1 MISAHPDTRPRPST
15 TTRQRLDTALN
26 WATRRDQIA
35 VVLGSLVLTA
45 FILWIL
51 SHVARAMVL
60 LLLASLLAYILA
72 PGERWLRKYL
82 PRWLALVLVYIALI
96 AVIGGLGYL
105 AVTTAIQQFGLVAQ
119 SITGLFSTGPHGEPS
134 PIIQS
139 LLNLG
144 ISQSQINQME
154 QYLISQTAGIQQQV
168 IPVLQS
174 LINGTLDTVLLVVMS
189 IYLLIDG
196 ERVTHWLTTQTP
208 EPARGRIQ
216 SFLQTLHHVVGG
228 YVRGQ
233 FTLSLIIGILV
244 GVGMWI
250 LRVPAAIFLG
260 VLAFA
265 LEFIPIVGVFV
276 SGAVCVLLAMTVGWV
291 NAVLVLV
298 YFIFVHIIEGEVLG
312 PRIVGRAVGLHPAIS
327 IAALIAGADLFGI
340 LGALLAAPTAG
351 LIQVIIVDLYEEWH
365 KSQMDALPL
374 NTPESD
380 GQGPGQTAPPLAP
393 I

>member
-1 MISAHPDTRPRPST
+1 MISPNHGARPRLTT

-35 VVLGSLVLTA
+35 VILGGLVLTA

-60 LLLASLLAYILA
+60 LLLASLLAYILM
-72 PGERWLRKYL
+72 PGERWLRKFV
-82 PRWLALVLVYIALI
+82 PRWLALLLVYIALI

-105 AVTTAIQQFGLVAQ
+105 AITTAIQQFGLVAQ
-119 SITGLFSTGPHGEPS
+119 SITSLFSNGPHGEPS
-134 PIIQS
+134 PIIRA
-139 LLNLG
+139 LLNFG
-144 ISQSQINQME
+144 ISPSQISQMQ

-196 ERVTHWLTTQTP
+196 ERVTTWLTTQTP
-208 EPARGRIQ
+208 EPARGRIR

-260 VLAFA
+260 VLAFV

-276 SGAVCVLLAMTVGWV
+276 SGAVCVLLAMTVGWG
-291 NAVLVLV
+291 NAILVLV

-351 LIQVIIVDLYEEWH
+351 LIQVVIVDLYDEWH
-365 KSQMDALPL
+365 KGQVDTGQPIDL
-374 NTPESD
+374 ESD
-380 GQGPGQTAPPLAP
+380 GQATEHVGSPLAKG
-393 I
+393 